1 VNRCLLSDVAHTI
14 VAGARAAQKGMTRQA
29 LLDAALELS
38 ADKGLSSVSLREV
51 TRAAGVVPA
60 AFYRHF
66 TDVAAL
72 GVALVDQSLGRL
84 RGASRLIRTGL
95 AASDE
100 MIDQTME
107 LMVAEIRAHP
117 AGYLFIARERYGG
130 VPAVREAIHEQLRRS
145 ADELAEDLLNSTAPE
160 TAYLRDWPAEDVRMA
175 TTLIVDHVVQTAAH
189 LLDIGNSATVDEL
202 RTNATR
208 QMRLIV
214 LGCRAWPGP

>member
-1 VNRCLLSDVAHTI
+1 VNRCLLSDVAHTT
-14 VAGARAAQKGMTRQA
+14 VTGARAAAKGMTRQA

-38 ADKGLSSVSLREV
+38 ADKGLASVSLREV

-84 RGASRLIRTGL
+84 RGASRLVRGGL
-95 AASDE
+95 AGSDE

-130 VPAVREAIHEQLRRS
+130 VPAVRDAIREQLRRS
-145 ADELAEDLLNSTAPE
+145 ADELAEDLLSSTAPE
-160 TAYLRDWPAEDVRMA
+160 TGYLRAWPAEDLRMA

-189 LLDIGNSATVDEL
+189 LLDVIDPATVQEMRANAVRQL
-202 RTNATR
+202 RV
-208 QMRLIV
+208 IV

>member
-1 VNRCLLSDVAHTI
+1 MTRCLLSGVAHTI
-14 VAGARAAQKGMTRQA
+14 AAGARAAEKGMTRQA

-51 TRAAGVVPA
+51 ARAAGVVPA

-72 GVALVDQSLGRL
+72 GVAVVDQSLGRL
-84 RGASRLIRTGL
+84 RGASRLIRSGL
-95 AASDE
+95 AATDE
-100 MIDQTME
+100 VIDRTME

-130 VPAVREAIHEQLRRS
+130 VPAVRDAIREQLRRS
-145 ADELAEDLLNSTAPE
+145 ADELAEDLSHSGAAE
-160 TAYLRDWPAEDVRMA
+160 VSYLHDWSVEDLRMA

-189 LLDIGNSATVDEL
+189 LLDVQDPATVEEM

-208 QMRLIV
+208 QLRLIV
-214 LGCRAWPGP
+214 LGCRAWPGS